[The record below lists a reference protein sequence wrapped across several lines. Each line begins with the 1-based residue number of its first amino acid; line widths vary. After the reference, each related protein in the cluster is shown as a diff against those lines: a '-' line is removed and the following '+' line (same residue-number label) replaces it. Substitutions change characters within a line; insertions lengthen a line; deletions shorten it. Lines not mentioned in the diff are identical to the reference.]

1 MEDRRSRIDGLSA
14 FDLRLLF
21 SNIDS
26 KGSLMDTLFQDFR
39 FGFRMLRRSP
49 GFAAVAVLSLALG
62 IGANTAIFSLIN
74 AVILRS
80 LPVISE
86 TDRLVWFRAP
96 LSYPNFEEYRDKNDV
111 FSGMFASGGG
121 SEFSLG
127 GDGEPTLVQGEL
139 VTAGYFSTLGV
150 NADLGRTFLPEED
163 YTPGAHSVVVVSH
176 SLWQNRFSSDP
187 AVVGKTIRLNG
198 LSFTVVGVAPK
209 GFIGTEVGINRDL
222 WVPIMMYSR
231 LNPSTSAGQNATE
244 PDRLSNRNSYWLNVV
259 ARLKPGVSREQ
270 AEAAMTTLAD
280 NVAKSHNESKLDER
294 LRSVRLVPVA
304 GGLDPRDRE
313 DALPLAGLLLVVV
326 GLVLLIAC
334 ANVASLLLSRA
345 TLRQKEVA
353 IRQALGAS
361 RARLVQQLLTE
372 SVLLSLLGGAVG
384 LLVGLWTTDVIKSLS
399 SATPLA
405 SVDMS
410 LDYRVLG
417 FTVLVSLATG
427 VIFGLAPALQAS
439 RPDLVPA
446 LKHDGTMTGT
456 YRRSRLRSAFV
467 IAQVTLSVVLL
478 IGSGLFI
485 RSLQNAQAIDVGFDC
500 KQGLTIPLD
509 LGLLR
514 YDEPKGQEFYR
525 RLIEQVKSV
534 PGVEQASVVRF
545 LPLGFSFAQREILV
559 EGSGP
564 TSDRAGTDVGFNI
577 VGADY
582 FQTMGIPVLRGREFN
597 ALDGEGSPPVVIIN
611 ETLAARLWPGEDPI
625 GRRVSLNGARGP
637 YSEIVGVAKD
647 GKYATLGESARPF
660 IYQQALQNY
669 SGKMTLVARTAAEPT
684 AMVDALRNEVRAL
697 EPNLPTADIRTLA
710 EQVRLSLLPARLT
723 AGLLGVFGL
732 LALVLATVGIYG
744 LVSYSVANRTREIGI
759 RTALGAQSKDIL
771 KLVLREGMVMVATGI
786 ALGLGVAFAATRVIS
801 SFLYGVSATDPITFL
816 SISVLLATVALAACF
831 VPARRA
837 AKVDPTVALR
847 YE

>member
-1 MEDRRSRIDGLSA
+1 
-14 FDLRLLF
+14 
-21 SNIDS
+21 
-26 KGSLMDTLFQDFR
+26 MDTLFQDFR
-39 FGFRMLRRSP
+39 FGLRMLRRSP
-49 GFAAVAVLSLALG
+49 VFAAVAVFSLALG

-86 TDRLVWFRAP
+86 PDRLVWFRAP

-111 FSGMFASGGG
+111 FSGMLASGGG
-121 SEFSLG
+121 TEFSLG
-127 GDGEPTLVQGEL
+127 GDGEPTLVKGEL

-150 NADLGRTFLPEED
+150 NPDLGRTFLPEED

-209 GFIGTEVGINRDL
+209 NFIGTEVGINRDL
-222 WVPIMMYSR
+222 WVPIMMYPR
-231 LNPSTSAGQNATE
+231 LNPSTSAGPNAAP
-244 PDRLSNRNSYWLNVV
+244 PDRLSNRNTYWLNVV

-280 NVAKSHNESKLDER
+280 NVAKSHNESQLDER

-313 DALPLAGLLLVVV
+313 DALPMAGLLLLVV

-334 ANVASLLLSRA
+334 ANVAGLLLSRA
-345 TLRQKEVA
+345 TVRQKEVA

-372 SVLLSLLGGAVG
+372 SVLLSLFGGGVG
-384 LLVGLWTTDVIKSLS
+384 LLVGLWTTDVIKALS

-417 FTVLVSLATG
+417 FTLLVSLATG

-446 LKHDGTMTGT
+446 LKNDGTMIGT

-467 IAQVTLSVVLL
+467 IAQITLSVVLL

-500 KQGLTIPLD
+500 RHCLTMPLD

-514 YDEPKGQEFYR
+514 YDEPKGQEYYR
-525 RLIEQVKSV
+525 RLVEQVKAL
-534 PGVEQASVVRF
+534 PGVEQASLVRF
-545 LPLGFSFAQREILV
+545 LPLGFSYAQREILM

-564 TSDRAGTDVGFNI
+564 TSDRAGIDVGFNI
-577 VGADY
+577 VGSDY

-597 ALDGEGSPPVVIIN
+597 AFDREGSSPVVIIN
-611 ETLAARLWPGEDPI
+611 ETLAGRLWPGEDPI

-669 SGKMTLVARTAAEPT
+669 SGKMTLVARTTAEPAT
-684 AMVDALRNEVRAL
+684 MVDALRNEVRAL
-697 EPNLPTADIRTLA
+697 EPNLPTADITTLA

-744 LVSYSVANRTREIGI
+744 VVSYSVANRTHEIGI

-771 KLVLREGMVMVATGI
+771 KLVLREGMVMVAIGV
-786 ALGLGVAFAATRVIS
+786 ALGLGVAYAATRVIS

-816 SISVLLATVALAACF
+816 GVSVLLATVALAACF
-831 VPARRA
+831 LPARRA
-837 AKVDPTVALR
+837 AKVDPTAALR